1 MVKVVEDERSRIRY
15 LERRLNENGFYLPSS
30 LADKDYFSY
39 QKRVLN
45 TLISQGVD
53 TLKINNFLAETDQ
66 RYFDSL
72 PSEND
77 LNWYRNDARASLWL
91 TCELYEMI
99 KINGYENTLTCLSP
113 ESLPS
118 HHSVR
123 VDAIRRCIDNWPFIL
138 YTPSNYLNQKSIE
151 WTTLLEK
158 DDIFRE
164 VKARNFDI
172 CSWLKKYIQEK
183 TNISLS
189 YVCGESS
196 EEIMA
201 WCYASYFTW
210 KKNNQNSPDSVELF
224 TRKFKSAWATQKNR
238 IKNRVDKKLRPLN
251 VNISQEAYDKLRKL
265 SMNEGISNDRVIE
278 SALDMI
284 YRSKIKK

>member
-39 QKRVLN
+39 QKRILN

-123 VDAIRRCIDNWPFIL
+123 VDAIRRCIDNWPSIL

-172 CSWLKKYIQEK
+172 CSWLK
-183 TNISLS
+183 
-189 YVCGESS
+189 
-196 EEIMA
+196 
-201 WCYASYFTW
+201 
-210 KKNNQNSPDSVELF
+210 
-224 TRKFKSAWATQKNR
+224 
-238 IKNRVDKKLRPLN
+238 
-251 VNISQEAYDKLRKL
+251 
-265 SMNEGISNDRVIE
+265 
-278 SALDMI
+278 
-284 YRSKIKK
+284 

>member
-1 MVKVVEDERSRIRY
+1 
-15 LERRLNENGFYLPSS
+15 
-30 LADKDYFSY
+30 
-39 QKRVLN
+39 
-45 TLISQGVD
+45 
-53 TLKINNFLAETDQ
+53 
-66 RYFDSL
+66 
-72 PSEND
+72 
-77 LNWYRNDARASLWL
+77 
-91 TCELYEMI
+91 MI

-158 DDIFRE
+158 MIFSERLRPEILISAHGSKNIFR
-164 VKARNFDI
+164 KRR
-172 CSWLKKYIQEK
+172 
-183 TNISLS
+183 NISLN

-224 TRKFKSAWATQKNR
+224 TRKFKSAWATQKT
-238 IKNRVDKKLRPLN
+238 
-251 VNISQEAYDKLRKL
+251 E
-265 SMNEGISNDRVIE
+265 
-278 SALDMI
+278 
-284 YRSKIKK
+284 